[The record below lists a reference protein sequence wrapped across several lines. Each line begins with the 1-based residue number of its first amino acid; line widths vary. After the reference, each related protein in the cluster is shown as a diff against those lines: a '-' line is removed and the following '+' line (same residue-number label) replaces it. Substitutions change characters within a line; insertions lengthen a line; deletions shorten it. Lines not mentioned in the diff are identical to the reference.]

1 MTIANII
8 SDGVDKERNISQDK
22 PVNMSNKIEIDP
34 AVKRK
39 IRSKVVIFIIY
50 LVLI

>member
-8 SDGVDKERNISQDK
+8 SDGVEKERNISQDK
-22 PVNMSNKIEIDP
+22 PVNISKIMEIVP

-39 IRSKVVIFIIY
+39 IRSKVDIFMIY